1 MSNKEQEIRI
11 DDEAININSLSDE
24 SKLYLDHLVDI
35 ENQLKELTFK
45 TQQLRTAK
53 SAFLSMFN
61 NSRNNIQE
69 E

>member
-1 MSNKEQEIRI
+1 MSNKEQEVRI
-11 DDEAININSLSDE
+11 DDEAIDINSLSDE

-35 ENQLKELTFK
+35 ENQLKELIFK

-61 NSRNNIQE
+61 NSRNNVQE